1 MHKHI
6 KMLISTICFIAGL
19 YIGDAARNKIIARSK

>member
-1 MHKHI
+1 MNKHI

-19 YIGDAARNKIIARSK
+19 YIGDTARNKLVRSK